1 MIAAIEAT
9 ADAIVVAV
17 MMMTVVVIVVA
28 AAIIAAVTVVVV
40 VVVMH
45 FRGNPITGFVAIIL
59 IISETHC
66 EFRRILFIYFIIE
79 NKLLIFSRSLLSFLL
94 LLLRLLLIFLR
105 GIYFCWYFKLRRF

>member
-28 AAIIAAVTVVVV
+28 AAIIAAVTVVV

>member
-17 MMMTVVVIVVA
+17 MMMTVVVIVIA
-28 AAIIAAVTVVVV
+28 AAIIAAVTVAVV

-66 EFRRILFIYFIIE
+66 EFRCILFIYFIIE

-94 LLLRLLLIFLR
+94 LRLLLIFLR

>member
-28 AAIIAAVTVVVV
+28 AAIIAAVTVV

-79 NKLLIFSRSLLSFLL
+79 NKLLIFFLEVCFL
-94 LLLRLLLIFLR
+94 FFYFFAFFLFFLEVYIFV
-105 GIYFCWYFKLRRF
+105 GILN

>member
-28 AAIIAAVTVVVV
+28 AAIIAAVTVV

-94 LLLRLLLIFLR
+94 LRLLLIFLR